1 MATSLGDRLKVAM
14 RRRSLSQADVAQA
27 VGVSQPAVSGWVS
40 GERNIDRKHLPE
52 LSRYLEVSTEWLE
65 FGSGEGPDT
74 EEARAAY
81 RAAAGW
87 VWRAEP
93 PDGARDFGNANVWSF
108 APSVETLAR
117 ESIQNVLDAAR
128 ATRVDVTFSVMRLRG
143 DGLEAFKEAVLWD
156 DLRAHLEA
164 SATGEHKLGHQLRFG
179 LDQVERSDELLLL
192 RIEDRGTS
200 GLIGEESGEGNFAAL
215 TRNNLDSSKASA
227 TAGGAFGLGKAVFW
241 RTSLIS
247 TVFFHSN
254 LATATKDGRRRGRII
269 GRAEL
274 PWHSVADLNYAG
286 PGWFGRRVDARAES
300 FWEAGVLA
308 DDLKLGR
315 DYDEP
320 GTSVL
325 VVGFHDPTSDVTL
338 SPRDL
343 ALDIEKAAARHFWPA
358 LADDRLSVRVK
369 TLENDEVTSDVQVE
383 SERLQPAF
391 VDALKRHAQGHV
403 VDALVEP
410 GDVAVHHVPLSIPS
424 RRDGEHGKVVH
435 EAVLV
440 VRRADETDES
450 AGELALFRGAG
461 MVVKYVSLRGLRV
474 GAFPVHA
481 MALCGEAVG
490 EEPDDVA
497 AEIFLR
503 TAEPPAHN
511 DWLPTPDLRAAYE
524 QGYRKGLDDFLRD
537 LKLQV
542 AELVAPPIRKQE
554 EGPQSLRE
562 LFQVGVGTEPSDRPR
577 IADERATLDDE
588 GRWVVEGKIR
598 VRPGTYGWRVRP
610 VVIFAADFGA
620 GTPVPWAEFEVFK
633 DGASIA
639 THAGTTNRSVELP
652 IGFREVPFRGVAA
665 ADHYPVPGH
674 RSSVEVDL
682 RRVEPLRT
690 DGGA

>member
-1 MATSLGDRLKVAM
+1 MENSFGDRLEAAM
-14 RRRSLSQADVAQA
+14 RQRGLSQADVAKA
-27 VGVSQPAVSGWVS
+27 VGVTQPAVSGWIS
-40 GERNIDRKHLPE
+40 GERNVDRGHLPE
-52 LSRYLEVSTEWLE
+52 LGRYLEVSTEWLE

-81 RAAAGW
+81 RTAAGW

-93 PDGARDFGNANVWSF
+93 ADGARDFGNANVWSF
-108 APSVETLAR
+108 TPSVETLAR

-128 ATRVDVTFSVMRLRG
+128 STRVDVTFSVMRLRG
-143 DGLEAFKEAVLWD
+143 DGLEAFKDAVLWD

-164 SATGEHKLGHQLRFG
+164 STKGEHKLGHQLRFG
-179 LDQVERSDELLLL
+179 LDQVEESDELLLL
-192 RIEDRGTS
+192 RIADRGTS

-215 TRNNLDSSKASA
+215 TRNNLDSSKASV

-274 PWHSVADLNYAG
+274 PWHSVEDRNYAG

-300 FWEAGVLA
+300 FWEADVLA
-308 DDLKLGR
+308 DDLKLTR
-315 DYDEP
+315 SDAEP

-325 VVGFHDPTSDVTL
+325 VVGFHDPTSDSTL

-343 ALDIEKAAARHFWPA
+343 ALEIEKAAARHFWPA
-358 LADDRLSVRVK
+358 LADDRLSVRVE
-369 TLENDEVTSDVQVE
+369 TLENDEVTSSVQVE
-383 SERLQPAF
+383 SQRLQPAF
-391 VDALKRHAQGHV
+391 VDALQKHTQGQG
-403 VDALVEP
+403 VDALLEP
-410 GDVAVHHVPLSIPS
+410 GDVAVHHVSLSIPR

-450 AGELALFRGAG
+450 SGELALFRGAG
-461 MVVKYVSLRGLRV
+461 MVVKYLSLRGLRV

-490 EEPDDVA
+490 NEPDHVA

-524 QGYRKGLDDFLRD
+524 QGYRKSLDDFVRD
-537 LKLQV
+537 LKLHV

-562 LFQVGVGTEPSDRPR
+562 LFQVGAAAEPSDRPR
-577 IADERATLDDE
+577 IADGSANLDDE

-598 VRPGTYGWRVRP
+598 VRPGPHGWRVRP
-610 VVIFAADFGA
+610 VVIFAADSGA

-633 DGASIA
+633 EGAAVA
-639 THAGTTNRSVELP
+639 THDGMTNRSVELP
-652 IGFREVPFRGVAA
+652 IGFREVPFRGVAE
-665 ADHYPVPGH
+665 ADQYPVPGH
-674 RSSVEVDL
+674 RSSIEIDL
-682 RRVEPLRT
+682 RRVEPLPT
-690 DGGA
+690 DGEA